1 MVEFVRRRR
10 ALSHDDREELRSY
23 LREVGP
29 LVDKA
34 DHEYETWKRAGWP
47 DGSRLSLETDP
58 TGEHA
63 AVYVWRVSEPAT
75 KFVQHPPVG
84 SARRYHQFYS
94 LCLEARAAAA
104 SALKEAADTANG
116 HERDVKLMVANRRLR
131 ECQKELTSAL
141 KALSDLHNHLSEH

>member
-10 ALSHDDREELRSY
+10 GLSHDEREELRSY

-34 DHEYETWKRAGWP
+34 DHEYESWKRAGWP
-47 DGSRLSLETDP
+47 EGNKLTLESDP

-63 AVYVWRVSEPAT
+63 AVYLWRVSEPAT
-75 KFVQHPPVG
+75 KFVQHPPVAA
-84 SARRYHQFYS
+84 ARRYHRSFS

-104 SALKEAADTANG
+104 AALKAAADTARG
-116 HERDVKLMVANRRLR
+116 HERGVKLAVANRRLR
-131 ECQKELTSAL
+131 ESLMELNRAL
-141 KALSDLHNHLSEH
+141 KALSELHDRLAER